1 MSYANNPALFPI
13 NFNNVY
19 TNLLA
24 QTVREQGR
32 IEFISTR
39 SVDNINS
46 ATIDSPAL
54 KDQEAP
60 KWLNTCSGYLPG
72 TIGDDLRYMSFG
84 DTDTNSY
91 PARIGTQ
98 QAVPMDGAVKLRWD
112 VAIDQTRPVRYN
124 IYISTS
130 YSLDD
135 ADTTLITNAI
145 PTLPDDYANRSFT
158 FYDNNCPY
166 EYTVRGLSN
175 NTTYYFAVRA
185 EDSTR
190 GVVNPSG
197 GRIGPSGG
205 IEETNRFLLPA
216 SPRRGVIPIAI
227 DGKFDDWAQVP
238 AFLDATN
245 DAPGGE
251 VDWVRCKIT
260 DDLEAVYIYFQ
271 CAANIALSDRHV
283 IYFNTDR
290 TSHTGYVTQK
300 GADYMFMGGY
310 LYRYTGRGEDWS
322 WTFIKRADYAISQ
335 DGIEIELA
343 KNDIQATT
351 FGGGLDFFLYGDNSI
366 GAIDYMPDAGCAG
379 YSYTYLVSPRD
390 ATPPEFD
397 TNSLAASDAAIDG
410 VVQLNWSAASD
421 ANAPVLYEVLRD
433 GVIVASTYRT
443 QIFLTGLSNGVPS
456 AFSIM
461 ASDKL
466 GNKTASVS
474 RSVAA
479 TKDTVPPVW
488 VGAPGIQKVI
498 AQDGMAK
505 LYWNK
510 ANDENHP
517 PARFNIYYDTNDI
530 QSYAAAKKIG
540 RVALSVS
547 DDSKYAWMC
556 QVPDLENKRLY
567 SFAVRCE
574 DRMGNEDA
582 NTNRI
587 LATVQ
592 APLRLS
598 TNTMDGAFGDWAN
611 DPGVVSCGLDII
623 GEGAGGDPRADIVE
637 TWLANDAT
645 HLFIRWG
652 LHGEAAPS
660 LYDYILFFDTDRNAA
675 TGYLTDWQ
683 TIGADYMAMNGALYR
698 YTGTGSDWSWMLLPD
713 NLFFSPGAMAKNNI
727 ELAIPRAAI
736 GAEAVGKQIA
746 VWFYIGDQDNATIDD
761 AFPAYG
767 NGGVNYIFK

>member
-1 MSYANNPALFPI
+1 LITDRDVLNLDNP
-13 NFNNVY
+13 
-19 TNLLA
+19 LLDHPVA
-24 QTVREQGR
+24 PDTTAPVWDNTTTGF
-32 IEFISTR
+32 IKDEFDPNAVDFETR
-39 SVDNINS
+39 GAENRDPV
-46 ATIDSPAL
+46 P
-54 KDQEAP
+54 P
-60 KWLNTCSGYLPG
+60 
-72 TIGDDLRYMSFG
+72 
-84 DTDTNSY
+84 
-91 PARIGTQ
+91 RIGIQ
-98 QAVPMDGAVKLRWD
+98 KAIPGIDGVTIQWD
-112 VAIDQTRPVRYN
+112 AALDQTRRIRYN
-124 IYISTS
+124 IYF
-130 YSLDD
+130 
-135 ADTTLITNAI
+135 TNQPFSNFDQARCLTNVAASM
-145 PTLPDDYANRSFT
+145 PNDYTNRSFLD
-158 FYDNNCPY
+158 FDDVCPY

-175 NTTYYFAVRA
+175 NTAYYFAVRA
-185 EDSTR
+185 EDSTL

-216 SPRRGVIPIAI
+216 SPRRGVVPIAI

-238 AFLDATN
+238 AFLDATSE
-245 DAPGGE
+245 APGGD

-260 DDLEAVYIYFQ
+260 DDLDAVYIYFQ
-271 CAANIALSDRHV
+271 CAANIALSDRYV

-290 TSHTGYVTQK
+290 KSHTGYVTQK

-310 LYRYTGRGEDWS
+310 LYRYTGQGEDWS

-335 DGIEIELA
+335 NEIEIKLA

-351 FGGGLDFFLYGDNSI
+351 LGGGLNFSLYGDNSV
-366 GAIDYMPDAGCAG
+366 GAIDYMPDVGSSG
-379 YSYTYLVSPRD
+379 YSYTYILSPRD

-410 VVQLNWSAASD
+410 VVQLNWSPATD
-421 ANAPVLYEVLRD
+421 ANGPVLYEVLRD
-433 GVIVASTYRT
+433 GVIVISTYQR
-443 QIFLTGLSNGVPS
+443 QIYLTGLSNGVQS

-510 ANDENHP
+510 ANDENNP

-547 DDSKYAWMC
+547 NDSKYAWMC